1 MENSDFVS
9 YAENALDYGIM
20 GILLLMSVVTLWLF
34 IERQMFYK
42 TVRLDD
48 YDNKDALELDLSDNL
63 STISAI
69 GANAPYVGLLGTVI
83 GIMLTFYSLGDIGS
97 VDAKKIMMGLALAL
111 KATALGLVVAIP
123 AISFYTILLR
133 KMEKIVVKQGIIPV
147 NLPTAKASEKN
158 DQQKEVAIYVNSKGE
173 IYYDKAKVSIE
184 ELEQKLSAIPQ
195 SQTVVLRSDKESRFQ
210 DFVSVM
216 NILKRLNHEQ
226 LYIVTKD

>member
-1 MENSDFVS
+1 MENSDFIS

-133 KMEKIVVKQGIIPV
+133 KMEKIVVKFDISQE
-147 NLPTAKASEKN
+147 AKK
-158 DQQKEVAIYVNSKGE
+158 
-173 IYYDKAKVSIE
+173 
-184 ELEQKLSAIPQ
+184 
-195 SQTVVLRSDKESRFQ
+195 
-210 DFVSVM
+210 
-216 NILKRLNHEQ
+216 
-226 LYIVTKD
+226 

>member
-1 MENSDFVS
+1 MENSDFIS

-20 GILLLMSVVTLWLF
+20 GILLLMSIVTLWLF

-133 KMEKIVVKQGIIPV
+133 KMEKIVVKFDISQE
-147 NLPTAKASEKN
+147 AKK
-158 DQQKEVAIYVNSKGE
+158 
-173 IYYDKAKVSIE
+173 
-184 ELEQKLSAIPQ
+184 
-195 SQTVVLRSDKESRFQ
+195 
-210 DFVSVM
+210 
-216 NILKRLNHEQ
+216 
-226 LYIVTKD
+226 